1 MRRARAVVR
10 GERLGHRVAE
20 LSLAVLLVIVEG
32 VLDRGGDVVLL
43 ARIVRHEHLLEQELA
58 GGGGASRVAVVC
70 LHFGGDGREVG
81 LRGGAVDRGAF
92 GKVFVVLTRDLA
104 VLVEALVIV
113 DGRLEG
119 CRDLLVRAVVVVG
132 LNDVVVRATRRAG
145 VLLLA
150 VVRREVGIRV
160 RDVGGGIAVDLP
172 ALLFRDALAP
182 LVLVVV
188 VCNLE
193 ERSASGD
200 GSGEEERAEE
210 GGEERGAGH
219 AREGHL
225 VRVLWGFVG
234 GFVARCGRRA
244 AL

>member
-1 MRRARAVVR
+1 
-10 GERLGHRVAE
+10 
-20 LSLAVLLVIVEG
+20 VEG
-32 VLDRGGDVVLL
+32 FLDRGGEFVLL
-43 ARIVRHEHLLEQELA
+43 ARIVRHEHLLEQGLA
-58 GGGGASRVAVVC
+58 GGGGAIRVAGGC
-70 LHFGGDGREVG
+70 LQVGGDAREVV
-81 LRGGAVDRGAF
+81 LRGGAGDRGAR
-92 GKVFVVLTRDLA
+92 GKVIVELTRDLA
-104 VLVEALVIV
+104 VIVEVLVIV
-113 DGRLEG
+113 DGRLED
-119 CRDLLVRAVVVVG
+119 CRDLLVRAVIVVG
-132 LNDVVVRATRRAG
+132 LDDVVVRATRRAG

-150 VVRREVGIRV
+150 VVRGGREVGIRG
-160 RDVGGGIAVDLP
+160 RNGDGGVAVDLP

-225 VRVLWGFVG
+225 VRVLWGVVG
-234 GFVARCGRRA
+234 GFVAGCGRRA

>member
-1 MRRARAVVR
+1 M
-10 GERLGHRVAE
+10 
-20 LSLAVLLVIVEG
+20 EG
-32 VLDRGGDVVLL
+32 FLDRGGEFVLL
-43 ARIVRHEHLLEQELA
+43 ARIVRHEHFLEVELA
-58 GGGGASRVAVVC
+58 GGGGAIRVAVGC
-70 LHFGGDGREVG
+70 LQVGGDAREVD
-81 LRGGAVDRGAF
+81 LRGGAGDRGAR
-92 GKVFVVLTRDLA
+92 GKVIVELTRDLA

-113 DGRLEG
+113 EGRLEG
-119 CRDLLVRAVVVVG
+119 CRDLLVRAVIVVG
-132 LNDVVVRATRRAG
+132 LDDVVVRATLRAG

-150 VVRREVGIRV
+150 VVRGGREVGIRV
-160 RDVGGGIAVDLP
+160 RDVGGGGAVDLP

-234 GFVARCGRRA
+234 GFVAGCGRRA